1 MEGIELLEQ
10 ALENENN
17 NNILHCTKKSIL
29 EDKQNIIKDDKILE
43 KLEEYRYISKP
54 EHVNHGCYIRWI
66 ASNGS
71 LVTGGIVCKINK
83 DKETITVRNNRNRFF
98 TCPFHKVRVFQKI
111 TEQEGLL
118 LEIASLIQEK
128 GTP

>member
-17 NNILHCTKKSIL
+17 NNILRHTKQSIL
-29 EDKQNIIKDDKILE
+29 KDKQNIIKENDILE
-43 KLEEYRYISKP
+43 KLEDYRYISNL
-54 EHVNHGCYIRWI
+54 EDVQHGCYIRWI
-66 ASNGS
+66 SNER

-83 DKETITVRNNRNRFF
+83 DKQTISVRNSQNRFF
-98 TCPFHKVRVFQKI
+98 TCPFHKVLVFQKI

-128 GTP
+128 

>member
-17 NNILHCTKKSIL
+17 NNILRYTKQSIL
-29 EDKQNIIKDDKILE
+29 EDKQNIIKENEMLE
-43 KLEEYRYISKP
+43 KLEDYRYISKL
-54 EHVNHGCYIRWI
+54 EDVHHGCYIRWI
-66 ASNGS
+66 SNDR
-71 LVTGGIVCKINK
+71 LVTGGLVCKINK
-83 DKETITVRNNRNRFF
+83 DKGTITLRNSRNRFF
-98 TCPFHKVRVFQKI
+98 TCPFHKVYVFQKI

-128 GTP
+128 GGT